1 VHVNLVSCIICI
13 VSHVSDRQLPK
24 FSDLMYTEANYE
36 RTSWMDDLFLD
47 RAPDDDV
54 WRLLPSPTLIVNK
67 ANAIIPFRLTCFR
80 AGDAHAGVLSEQSS
94 CVSIAMLMLVSKVV
108 RMRMTYHLTPT
119 EF

>member
-1 VHVNLVSCIICI
+1 MSELRGWMIYSWIALPTMMYGGY
-13 VSHVSDRQLPK
+13 SLLQL
-24 FSDLMYTEANYE
+24 L
-36 RTSWMDDLFLD
+36 
-47 RAPDDDV
+47 
-54 WRLLPSPTLIVNK
+54 NK

-80 AGDAHAGVLSEQSS
+80 AGDAHAGVLLEQSS